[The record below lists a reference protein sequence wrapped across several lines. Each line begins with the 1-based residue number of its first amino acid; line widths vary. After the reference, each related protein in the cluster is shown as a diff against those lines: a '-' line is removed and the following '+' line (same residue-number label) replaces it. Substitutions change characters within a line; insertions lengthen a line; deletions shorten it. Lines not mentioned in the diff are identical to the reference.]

1 MEKNKT
7 QKKDE
12 IAELLKLCNEYCKLL
27 EKSDKIV
34 LNEFLESLASKMM
47 AIYKQCF
54 EINRFQTR
62 YESDAEKFLSEK
74 QYNKMLKTLRDILD
88 KRDNYNEIIDPNKPA
103 SNAVFQASL
112 SEDLTD
118 IYQDFYDF
126 VAWYSLGT
134 LESIND
140 SVIECLNNFEKYWGI
155 KLLNALRAIHLLR
168 YFKKDGSLFRDPK
181 EEEEAGPVVS
191 VEEDETVDSDGLD
204 EFLKDEL

>member
-7 QKKDE
+7 QKKDD
-12 IAELLKLCNEYCKLL
+12 IGELIKLCSEYCKLL
-27 EKSDKIV
+27 EKSDKIA

-62 YESDAEKFLSEK
+62 YESDPEKFLTEK
-74 QYNKMLKTLRDILD
+74 QYNKMLRMLKDILD
-88 KRDNYNEIIDPNKPA
+88 KRDNYSEIIDPNKPA

-118 IYQDFYDF
+118 IYQDLYDF
-126 VAWYSLGT
+126 ISWYSLGT

-155 KLLNALRAIHLLR
+155 KLLNALRAVHLLR

-181 EEEEAGPVVS
+181 EDVEPVAAA
-191 VEEDETVDSDGLD
+191 ETEDEVIDPDGLD

>member
-7 QKKDE
+7 QKKDQ
-12 IAELLKLCNEYCKLL
+12 IAELLKLCSEYCRLL
-27 EKSDKIV
+27 EKSDKIA
-34 LNEFLESLASKMM
+34 LNEFLESLAAKMM

-74 QYNKMLKTLRDILD
+74 QYNKMLKSLKDILD

-103 SNAVFQASL
+103 NNAVFQASL

-126 VAWYSLGT
+126 VSWYSLGT

-181 EEEEAGPVVS
+181 DDDEPGTSIIAGD
-191 VEEDETVDSDGLD
+191 DEIVDSDGLD